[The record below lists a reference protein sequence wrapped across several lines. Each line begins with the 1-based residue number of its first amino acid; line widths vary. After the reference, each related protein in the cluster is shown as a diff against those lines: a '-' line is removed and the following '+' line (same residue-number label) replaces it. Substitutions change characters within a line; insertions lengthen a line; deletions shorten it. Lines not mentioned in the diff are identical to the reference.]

1 MKNNSV
7 RYYDDNAESFF
18 ESTVNADMSR
28 QYQAFLREVP
38 KEGRILDFG
47 CGTGR
52 DSRYFLQQG
61 YKVTAID
68 GSQKMCKMASEYIGQ
83 TVIPMLFTEL
93 DYSEEF
99 DGIWACAS
107 LLHVGKNEMSD
118 VIRKL
123 YQALKLNGTLY
134 VSYKYGLEESEREGR
149 FFSNYTEDALAV
161 LFSQEDGWK
170 IRDWFVTGDV
180 RAGRGEEK
188 WLNVLVKKEN
198 LRLL

>member
-7 RYYDDNAESFF
+7 KYYDDNAESFF

-83 TVIPMLFTEL
+83 TVIPMLFTEM

-107 LLHVGKNEMSD
+107 LLHVWKNEMSD